1 MKKRLLL
8 MGNEAIAYGA
18 MEAGVEVATAYPGT
32 PSSEVLMT
40 LAKHAGETGAYIEW
54 SVNEKVA
61 LEVAAGAA
69 YAGLRSLVAMKQVGL
84 NVAADPLMSLSY
96 IGVKGGM
103 VVVVADDPGPH
114 SSQTEQDTRLFAKF
128 AKLPVL
134 DPATPAEARKMAIE
148 AFSLSERLGVPVI
161 LRPTTRVSHVSQ
173 DVEVGEIRTV
183 ERNGRFEKS
192 PDWVIF
198 PSLAYRKHQHL
209 EKLQEEMRQ
218 TFASLPF
225 NRVWRSGS
233 GSTGCGVIC
242 SGVSFS
248 YVQEAISLLG
258 LDLEVLKIGTPQPLP
273 DQLVAEFLKDK
284 KVVVVIEELDPVVEE
299 QVIQVAWKEGLP
311 TAIRGKHDGTV
322 PRAGELNVDLVK
334 KVLLKALPLK
344 TQEASETRVE
354 EAEQPPQQAPTPKL
368 PQRSPVL
375 CAGCP
380 HRASFYAV
388 KEATKGMDAVYTG
401 DIGCYTLGVMPPLK
415 MVDTCLCMGASIGIA
430 SGLCRAE
437 QDRLHIAFLG
447 DSTFFHTGVPALINA
462 VYNRARFLLVI
473 LDNSTTAMTGFQPHP
488 GTGETATGEETQ
500 KIDLA
505 AVCRGCGVKWVKEVD
520 PYDLK
525 AAMAAVKEAVS
536 LNEPAVLIMRRECVQ
551 LQKKMRQFQVD
562 HDLCVGC
569 ETCLELGCPAIVK
582 NGETVEITGTCS
594 GCGVC
599 AQICPAEAI
608 TEKATRP

>member
-40 LAKHAGETGAYIEW
+40 LAKHAAETGAYIEW

-84 NVAADPLMSLSY
+84 NVAADPLMSLAY

-134 DPATPAEARKMAIE
+134 DPATPAEARAMART
-148 AFSLSERLGVPVI
+148 AFSLSEQLGVPVI
-161 LRPTTRVSHVSQ
+161 LRPTTRVSHVSE
-173 DVEVGEIRTV
+173 DVEVGEFRKAK
-183 ERNGRFEKS
+183 RKGRFEKS

-198 PSLAYRKHQHL
+198 PSLAYKKHQHL
-209 EKLQEEMRQ
+209 EKLQEEMRHA
-218 TFASLPF
+218 FADLPF
-225 NRVWRSGS
+225 NGVWRSGS
-233 GSTGCGVIC
+233 GSTGFGVIS
-242 SGVSFS
+242 SGVAFT
-248 YVQEAISLLG
+248 YVQEVSSLLD
-258 LDLEVLKIGTPQPLP
+258 LNLEVLKIGTPQPLP
-273 DQLVAEFLKDK
+273 EELVVAFLKDK
-284 KVVVVIEELDPVVEE
+284 EVVVVIEELDPVVEE
-299 QVIQVAWKEGLP
+299 QVIQVAWREGLP
-311 TAIRGKHDGTV
+311 VVIRGKHDGTV
-322 PRAGELNVDLVK
+322 PRAGELNPDLVRE
-334 KVLLKALPLK
+334 VLLKALPP
-344 TQEASETRVE
+344 EAVSGM
-354 EAEQPPQQAPTPKL
+354 QAPGLATRERPSQKALKL

-401 DIGCYTLGVMPPLK
+401 DIGCYTLGVMPPLR

-437 QDRLHIAFLG
+437 EDRLHIAFLG

-473 LDNSTTAMTGFQPHP
+473 LDNLTTAMTGFQPHP

-505 AVCRGCGVKWVKEVD
+505 SICRGCGVNWVKEVD

-525 AAMAAVKEAVS
+525 AAIAAVKEAVATK
-536 LNEPAVLIMRRECVQ
+536 EPAVLVMRRECVQ
-551 LQKKMRQFQVD
+551 LQKKKKQFQVD
-562 HDLCVGC
+562 PDLCTGC
-569 ETCLELGCPAIVK
+569 ETCLELGCPALVK
-582 NGETVEITGTCS
+582 RAETMEIADTCS

-608 TEKATRP
+608 TER